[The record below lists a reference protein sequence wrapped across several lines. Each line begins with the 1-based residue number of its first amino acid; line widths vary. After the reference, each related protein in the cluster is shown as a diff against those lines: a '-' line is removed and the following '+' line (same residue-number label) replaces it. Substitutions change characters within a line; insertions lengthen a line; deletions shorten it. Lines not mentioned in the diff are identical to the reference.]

1 MEHARVGCSFII
13 SSLSGLVRSPLPV
26 PIEVFDSLKIAT
38 SGGSR
43 HIIRFKYPLVAPS
56 RDAARLYR
64 RGYREIE
71 IGDTIDTFLPH
82 TLQRALARPYLDSQL
97 GNRPKQAVT
106 TQFTREAVRRELNSH
121 VR

>member
-43 HIIRFKYPLVAPS
+43 HIRFKYPLVAGRGATLP
-56 RDAARLYR
+56 ARL
-64 RGYREIE
+64 
-71 IGDTIDTFLPH
+71 
-82 TLQRALARPYLDSQL
+82 
-97 GNRPKQAVT
+97 
-106 TQFTREAVRRELNSH
+106 
-121 VR
+121 